1 MDATE
6 LIKTFVILVT
16 VIDPIGNIPVYI
28 SLTSNRTDEE
38 HKSIALKT
46 SFSAV
51 LLLATSFLFGKYIIG
66 FFGIKMS
73 AFKLIGGIFL
83 VYISFTLLS
92 NAKSSYLFANEEIDE
107 KEDIAWMPLTF
118 PLFIGP
124 AALSIVIIQ
133 SDEIST
139 GLERMIILSEFVV
152 IGFLIWI
159 TLKLSKLI
167 LNSLGKT
174 GTKFIHQIMG
184 LLLGSL
190 AIGMIA
196 DELKVLLPGLS

>member
-1 MDATE
+1 MDVTE
-6 LIKTFVILVT
+6 LIKTFVILVA

-28 SLTSNRTDEE
+28 TLTAQKTDAE

-46 SFSAV
+46 SCTAV
-51 LLLATSFLFGKYIIG
+51 ILLAASFLLGKHIIG
-66 FFGIKMS
+66 FFGIEMS

-83 VYISFTLLS
+83 LYISFTMLS
-92 NAKSSYLFANEEIDE
+92 NTKSSYLFSEEN
-107 KEDIAWMPLTF
+107 EDISLMPLTF

-124 AALSIVIIQ
+124 AAISIVIIQ
-133 SDEIST
+133 SDEISNWT
-139 GLERMIILSEFVV
+139 GKIISLSEFAL
-152 IGFLIWI
+152 IGVLIWL
-159 TLKLSKLI
+159 TLRLSKLI
-167 LNSLGKT
+167 LNNLSNT

-196 DELKVLLPGLS
+196 EELKILLPGLS

>member
-6 LIKTFVILVT
+6 LIKTFIILVA

-28 SLTSNRTDEE
+28 ALTAHKTDAA
-38 HKSIALKT
+38 HKSIAIKT
-46 SFSAV
+46 SCSAV
-51 LLLATSFLFGKYIIG
+51 LLLVASFLFGKYIIA

-83 VYISFTLLS
+83 VYISFTMLS
-92 NAKSSYLFANEEIDE
+92 NEKNFYSFSEEIDD
-107 KEDIAWMPLTF
+107 KEDISLMPLTF

-139 GLERMIILSEFVV
+139 QLERGIILSEF
-152 IGFLIWI
+152 ILAGFLIWI
-159 TLKLSKLI
+159 TLKLSKII
-167 LNSLGKT
+167 LNSLSKT
-174 GTKFIHQIMG
+174 GIKFIHQIMG

-196 DELKVLLPGLS
+196 EELKILLPGLS

>member
-1 MDATE
+1 MDVTE
-6 LIKTFVILVT
+6 LIKTFVILVA

-28 SLTSNRTDEE
+28 LLTAQKTDAE

-46 SFSAV
+46 SCTAV
-51 LLLATSFLFGKYIIG
+51 LLLAASFLLGKHIIG
-66 FFGIKMS
+66 FFGIEMS

-83 VYISFTLLS
+83 LYISFTMLS
-92 NAKSSYLFANEEIDE
+92 NTKSSYLFSEEN
-107 KEDIAWMPLTF
+107 EDISLVPLTF

-124 AALSIVIIQ
+124 AAISIVIIQ
-133 SDEIST
+133 SDEISNWT
-139 GLERMIILSEFVV
+139 GKIISLSEFAL
-152 IGFLIWI
+152 IGVLIWL
-159 TLKLSKLI
+159 TLRLSKLI
-167 LNSLGKT
+167 LNNLSKT

-196 DELKVLLPGLS
+196 EELKILLPGLS

>member
-6 LIKTFVILVT
+6 LIKTFIILVA
-16 VIDPIGNIPVYI
+16 VIDPIGNIPGYI
-28 SLTSNRTDEE
+28 ALTSHKTDAE

-46 SFSAV
+46 ACSAV
-51 LLLATSFLFGKYIIG
+51 ILLVASFLFGKYIIA

-83 VYISFTLLS
+83 VYISFTMLS
-92 NAKSSYLFANEEIDE
+92 NEKNFYSFSEEIDD
-107 KEDIAWMPLTF
+107 KEDISLMPLTF

-139 GLERMIILSEFVV
+139 RLERVIILSEF
-152 IGFLIWI
+152 ILAGFLIWI
-159 TLKLSKLI
+159 TLKLSKII
-167 LNSLGKT
+167 LNSLSKT
-174 GTKFIHQIMG
+174 GIKFIHQIMG

-196 DELKVLLPGLS
+196 EELKILLPGLS

>member
-6 LIKTFVILVT
+6 LIKTFIILVA
-16 VIDPIGNIPVYI
+16 VIDPVGNIPVYI
-28 SLTSNRTDEE
+28 GLTSHKTDAE
-38 HKSIALKT
+38 HKSIAIKT
-46 SFSAV
+46 SCSAV
-51 LLLATSFLFGKYIIG
+51 LLLVASFLFGKYIIA

-83 VYISFTLLS
+83 VYISFTMLS
-92 NAKSSYLFANEEIDE
+92 NEKNFYSYSEEIDD
-107 KEDIAWMPLTF
+107 KEDISLMPLTF

-139 GLERMIILSEFVV
+139 QLERVIILSEF
-152 IGFLIWI
+152 ILAGFLIWI
-159 TLKLSKLI
+159 TLKLSKI
-167 LNSLGKT
+167 IINSLSKT
-174 GTKFIHQIMG
+174 GIKFIHQIMG

-196 DELKVLLPGLS
+196 EELKILLPGLS

>member
-6 LIKTFVILVT
+6 LIKTFIILVA

-28 SLTSNRTDEE
+28 ALTSHKTDVE
-38 HKSIALKT
+38 HKSIAIKT
-46 SFSAV
+46 SCSAV
-51 LLLATSFLFGKYIIG
+51 LLLVASFLFGKYIIA

-83 VYISFTLLS
+83 VYISFTMLS
-92 NAKSSYLFANEEIDE
+92 NEKNFYSYSEEIDD
-107 KEDIAWMPLTF
+107 KEDISLMPLTF

-139 GLERMIILSEFVV
+139 QLERVIILSEF
-152 IGFLIWI
+152 ILAGFLIWI
-159 TLKLSKLI
+159 TLKLSKI
-167 LNSLGKT
+167 IINSLSKT
-174 GTKFIHQIMG
+174 GIKFIHQIMG

-196 DELKVLLPGLS
+196 EELKILLPGLS

>member
-6 LIKTFVILVT
+6 LIKTFIILVA

-28 SLTSNRTDEE
+28 ALTAHKTDAE
-38 HKSIALKT
+38 HKSIAIKT
-46 SFSAV
+46 SCSAV
-51 LLLATSFLFGKYIIG
+51 LLLVASFLFGKYIIA

-83 VYISFTLLS
+83 VYISFTMLS
-92 NAKSSYLFANEEIDE
+92 NEKNFYSFSEEIDD
-107 KEDIAWMPLTF
+107 KEDISLMPLTF

-139 GLERMIILSEFVV
+139 QLERVIILSEF
-152 IGFLIWI
+152 ILAGFLIWI
-159 TLKLSKLI
+159 TLKLSKI
-167 LNSLGKT
+167 IINSLSKT
-174 GTKFIHQIMG
+174 GIKFIHQIMG

-196 DELKVLLPGLS
+196 EELKILLPGLS

>member
-6 LIKTFVILVT
+6 LIKTFIILVA

-28 SLTSNRTDEE
+28 ALTSHKTDVE
-38 HKSIALKT
+38 HKSIAIKT
-46 SFSAV
+46 SCSAG
-51 LLLATSFLFGKYIIG
+51 LLLVASFLFGKYIIA

-83 VYISFTLLS
+83 VYISFTMLS
-92 NAKSSYLFANEEIDE
+92 NEKNFYSYSEEIDD
-107 KEDIAWMPLTF
+107 KEDISLMPLTF

-139 GLERMIILSEFVV
+139 QLERVIILSEF
-152 IGFLIWI
+152 ILAGFLIWI
-159 TLKLSKLI
+159 TLKLSKI
-167 LNSLGKT
+167 IINSLSKT
-174 GTKFIHQIMG
+174 GIKFIHQIMG

-196 DELKVLLPGLS
+196 EELKILLPGLS

>member
-6 LIKTFVILVT
+6 FIKTFIILVA

-28 SLTSNRTDEE
+28 ALTSYKTDGE

-46 SFSAV
+46 SCAAV
-51 LLLATSFLFGKYIIG
+51 LLLVVSFLFGKYIIA

-83 VYISFTLLS
+83 VYIAFTMLS
-92 NAKSSYLFANEEIDE
+92 NEKNFYSFVEEADC
-107 KEDIAWMPLTF
+107 KEDISLMPLTF

-133 SDEIST
+133 SDEIAT
-139 GLERMIILSEFVV
+139 QLERVIILSEFILV
-152 IGFLIWI
+152 GFLIWI
-159 TLKLSKLI
+159 TLKLSKII
-167 LNSLGKT
+167 LNSLSKT
-174 GTKFIHQIMG
+174 GIKFIHQIMG

-196 DELKVLLPGLS
+196 EELKVLLPGLS

>member
-6 LIKTFVILVT
+6 LIKTFIILVA

-28 SLTSNRTDEE
+28 ALTSHKTDVE
-38 HKSIALKT
+38 HKSIAIKT
-46 SFSAV
+46 SCSAV
-51 LLLATSFLFGKYIIG
+51 LLLVASFLFGKYIIA

-83 VYISFTLLS
+83 VYISFTMLS
-92 NAKSSYLFANEEIDE
+92 NEKNFYSYSEEIDD
-107 KEDIAWMPLTF
+107 KEDISLMPLTF

-139 GLERMIILSEFVV
+139 QLERVIILSEF
-152 IGFLIWI
+152 ILAGFLIWI
-159 TLKLSKLI
+159 TLKLSKI
-167 LNSLGKT
+167 IINSLSKT
-174 GTKFIHQIMG
+174 GIKFIHQVMG

-196 DELKVLLPGLS
+196 EELKILLPGLS

>member
-6 LIKTFVILVT
+6 LIKTFIILVA

-28 SLTSNRTDEE
+28 ALTSHKTDVE
-38 HKSIALKT
+38 HKSIAIKT
-46 SFSAV
+46 SCSAV
-51 LLLATSFLFGKYIIG
+51 LLLVASFLFGKYIIA

-83 VYISFTLLS
+83 VYISFTMLS
-92 NAKSSYLFANEEIDE
+92 NEKNFYSFSEEIDD
-107 KEDIAWMPLTF
+107 KEDISLMPLTF

-139 GLERMIILSEFVV
+139 QLERVIILSEF
-152 IGFLIWI
+152 ILAGFLIWI
-159 TLKLSKLI
+159 TLKLSKI
-167 LNSLGKT
+167 IINSLSKT
-174 GTKFIHQIMG
+174 GIKFIHQIMG

-196 DELKVLLPGLS
+196 EELKILLPGLS

>member
-1 MDATE
+1 MDVTE
-6 LIKTFVILVT
+6 LIKTFVILVA

-28 SLTSNRTDEE
+28 SLTAQKTDAE

-46 SFSAV
+46 SCTAV
-51 LLLATSFLFGKYIIG
+51 LLLAASFLLGKHIIG
-66 FFGIKMS
+66 FFGIEMS

-83 VYISFTLLS
+83 LYISFTMLS
-92 NAKSSYLFANEEIDE
+92 NTKSSYLFSEEN
-107 KEDIAWMPLTF
+107 EDISLMPLTF

-124 AALSIVIIQ
+124 AAISIVIIQ
-133 SDEIST
+133 SDEISNWT
-139 GLERMIILSEFVV
+139 GKIISLFEFAL
-152 IGFLIWI
+152 IGLLIWS
-159 TLKLSKLI
+159 TLRLSKLI
-167 LNSLGKT
+167 LNSLSKT

-196 DELKVLLPGLS
+196 EELKILLPGLS

>member
-6 LIKTFVILVT
+6 LIKTFIILVA

-28 SLTSNRTDEE
+28 ALTSHKTDVE
-38 HKSIALKT
+38 HKTIALKT
-46 SFSAV
+46 ACSAV
-51 LLLATSFLFGKYIIG
+51 ILLVASFLFGKYIIA

-83 VYISFTLLS
+83 VYISFTMLS
-92 NAKSSYLFANEEIDE
+92 NEKNFYSFSEEIDD
-107 KEDIAWMPLTF
+107 KEDISLMPLTF

-139 GLERMIILSEFVV
+139 RLERVIILSEF
-152 IGFLIWI
+152 ILAGFLIWI
-159 TLKLSKLI
+159 TLKLSKII
-167 LNSLGKT
+167 LNSLSKT
-174 GTKFIHQIMG
+174 GIKFIHQIMG

-196 DELKVLLPGLS
+196 EELKILLPGLS

>member
-1 MDATE
+1 MDTTE
-6 LIKTFVILVT
+6 LIKTFIILVA

-28 SLTSNRTDEE
+28 ALTSHKTDVE
-38 HKSIALKT
+38 HKSIAIKT
-46 SFSAV
+46 SCSAV
-51 LLLATSFLFGKYIIG
+51 LLLVASFLFGKYIIA

-83 VYISFTLLS
+83 VYISFTMLS
-92 NAKSSYLFANEEIDE
+92 NEKNFYSFSEEIDD
-107 KEDIAWMPLTF
+107 KEDISLMPLTF

-139 GLERMIILSEFVV
+139 QLERVIILSEF
-152 IGFLIWI
+152 ILAGLLIWI
-159 TLKLSKLI
+159 TLKLSKII
-167 LNSLGKT
+167 LNSLSKT
-174 GTKFIHQIMG
+174 GIKFIHQVMG

-196 DELKVLLPGLS
+196 EELKILLPGLS

>member
-6 LIKTFVILVT
+6 LIKTFIILVA

-28 SLTSNRTDEE
+28 ALTSHKTDVE
-38 HKSIALKT
+38 HKSIAIKT
-46 SFSAV
+46 SCSAV
-51 LLLATSFLFGKYIIG
+51 LLLVASFLFGKYIIA

-83 VYISFTLLS
+83 VYISFTMLS
-92 NAKSSYLFANEEIDE
+92 NEKNFYSFSEEIDD
-107 KEDIAWMPLTF
+107 KEDISLMPLTF

-139 GLERMIILSEFVV
+139 RLERVIILSEF
-152 IGFLIWI
+152 ILAGFLIWI
-159 TLKLSKLI
+159 TLKLSKII
-167 LNSLGKT
+167 LNSLSKT
-174 GTKFIHQIMG
+174 GIKFIHQIMG

-196 DELKVLLPGLS
+196 EELKILLPGLS

>member
-1 MDATE
+1 MDVTE
-6 LIKTFVILVT
+6 LIKTFVILVA

-28 SLTSNRTDEE
+28 TLTEQKTDAE

-46 SFSAV
+46 SFTAV
-51 LLLATSFLFGKYIIG
+51 LLLSASFLLGKHIIG
-66 FFGIKMS
+66 FFGIEMS

-83 VYISFTLLS
+83 LYISFTMLS
-92 NAKSSYLFANEEIDE
+92 NTKSSYLFSEEN
-107 KEDIAWMPLTF
+107 EDISLMPLTF

-124 AALSIVIIQ
+124 AAISIVIIQ
-133 SDEIST
+133 SDEISNWT
-139 GLERMIILSEFVV
+139 GKIISLSEFAL
-152 IGFLIWI
+152 IGVLIWL
-159 TLKLSKLI
+159 TLRLSKLI
-167 LNSLGKT
+167 LNNLSNT

-196 DELKVLLPGLS
+196 EELKILLPGLS

>member
-1 MDATE
+1 MDVTE
-6 LIKTFVILVT
+6 LIKTFVILVA

-28 SLTSNRTDEE
+28 TLTAQKTDAE

-46 SFSAV
+46 SFIAV
-51 LLLATSFLFGKYIIG
+51 LLLAASFLLGKHIIG
-66 FFGIKMS
+66 FFGIEMS

-83 VYISFTLLS
+83 LYISFTMLS
-92 NAKSSYLFANEEIDE
+92 NTKSSYLFSEEN
-107 KEDIAWMPLTF
+107 EDISLVPLTF

-124 AALSIVIIQ
+124 AAISIVIIQ
-133 SDEIST
+133 SDEISNWT
-139 GLERMIILSEFVV
+139 GKIISLSEFAL
-152 IGFLIWI
+152 IGVLIWL
-159 TLKLSKLI
+159 TLRLSKLI
-167 LNSLGKT
+167 LNNLSNT

-196 DELKVLLPGLS
+196 EELKILLPGLS

>member
-6 LIKTFVILVT
+6 LIKTFIILVA

-28 SLTSNRTDEE
+28 ALTSHKTDVE
-38 HKSIALKT
+38 HKSIAIKT
-46 SFSAV
+46 SCSAV
-51 LLLATSFLFGKYIIG
+51 LLLVASFLFGKYIIA

-83 VYISFTLLS
+83 VYISFTMLS
-92 NAKSSYLFANEEIDE
+92 NEKNFYSFSEEIDD
-107 KEDIAWMPLTF
+107 KEDISLMPLTF

-139 GLERMIILSEFVV
+139 QLERVIILSEF
-152 IGFLIWI
+152 ILAGFLIWI
-159 TLKLSKLI
+159 TLKLSKII
-167 LNSLGKT
+167 LNSLSKT
-174 GTKFIHQIMG
+174 GIKFIHQIMG

-196 DELKVLLPGLS
+196 EELKILLPGLS

>member
-1 MDATE
+1 MDVTE
-6 LIKTFVILVT
+6 LIKTFVILVA

-28 SLTSNRTDEE
+28 SLTAQKTDAE

-46 SFSAV
+46 SFTAV
-51 LLLATSFLFGKYIIG
+51 LLLAASFLLGKHIIG
-66 FFGIKMS
+66 FFGIEMS

-83 VYISFTLLS
+83 LYISFTMLS
-92 NAKSSYLFANEEIDE
+92 NTKSSYLFSEEN
-107 KEDIAWMPLTF
+107 EDISLMPLTF

-124 AALSIVIIQ
+124 AAISIVIIQ
-133 SDEIST
+133 SDEISNWT
-139 GLERMIILSEFVV
+139 GKIISLSEFAL
-152 IGFLIWI
+152 IGVLIWL
-159 TLKLSKLI
+159 TLRLSKLI
-167 LNSLGKT
+167 LNNLSNT

-196 DELKVLLPGLS
+196 EELKILLPGLS

>member
-6 LIKTFVILVT
+6 LIKTFIILVA
-16 VIDPIGNIPVYI
+16 VIDPVGNIPVYI
-28 SLTSNRTDEE
+28 ALTSHKTDVE
-38 HKSIALKT
+38 HKSIAIKT
-46 SFSAV
+46 SCSAV
-51 LLLATSFLFGKYIIG
+51 LLLVASFLFGKYIIA

-83 VYISFTLLS
+83 VYISFTMLS
-92 NAKSSYLFANEEIDE
+92 NEKNFYSYSEEIDD
-107 KEDIAWMPLTF
+107 KEDISLMPLTF

-139 GLERMIILSEFVV
+139 QLERVIILSEF
-152 IGFLIWI
+152 ILAGFLIWI
-159 TLKLSKLI
+159 TLKLSKI
-167 LNSLGKT
+167 IINSLSKT
-174 GTKFIHQIMG
+174 GIKFIHQIMG

-196 DELKVLLPGLS
+196 EELKILLPGLS

>member
-1 MDATE
+1 MDVTE
-6 LIKTFVILVT
+6 LIKTFVILVA

-28 SLTSNRTDEE
+28 SLTAQKTDAE

-46 SFSAV
+46 SCTAV
-51 LLLATSFLFGKYIIG
+51 ILLAASFLLGKHIIG
-66 FFGIKMS
+66 FFGIEMS

-83 VYISFTLLS
+83 LYISFTMLS
-92 NAKSSYLFANEEIDE
+92 NTKSSYLFSEEN
-107 KEDIAWMPLTF
+107 EDITLMPLTF

-124 AALSIVIIQ
+124 AAISIVIIQ
-133 SDEIST
+133 SDEISNWT
-139 GLERMIILSEFVV
+139 GKIISLSEFAL
-152 IGFLIWI
+152 IGVLIWL
-159 TLKLSKLI
+159 TLRLSKLI
-167 LNSLGKT
+167 LNNLSKT

-196 DELKVLLPGLS
+196 EELKILLPGLS

>member
-1 MDATE
+1 MDVTE
-6 LIKTFVILVT
+6 LIKTFVILVA

-28 SLTSNRTDEE
+28 TLTEQKTDAE

-46 SFSAV
+46 SFTAV
-51 LLLATSFLFGKYIIG
+51 LLLAASFLLGKHIIG
-66 FFGIKMS
+66 FFGIEMS

-83 VYISFTLLS
+83 LYISFTMLS
-92 NAKSSYLFANEEIDE
+92 NTKSSYLFSEEN
-107 KEDIAWMPLTF
+107 EDISLMPLTF

-124 AALSIVIIQ
+124 AAISIVIIQ
-133 SDEIST
+133 SDEISNWT
-139 GLERMIILSEFVV
+139 GKIISLSEFAL
-152 IGFLIWI
+152 IGVLIWL
-159 TLKLSKLI
+159 TLRLSKLI
-167 LNSLGKT
+167 LNNLSNT

-196 DELKVLLPGLS
+196 EELKILLPGLS

>member
-6 LIKTFVILVT
+6 LIKTFIILVA

-28 SLTSNRTDEE
+28 ALTSHKTDVE
-38 HKSIALKT
+38 HKSIAIKT
-46 SFSAV
+46 SCSAV
-51 LLLATSFLFGKYIIG
+51 LLLVASFLFGKYIIA

-83 VYISFTLLS
+83 VYISFTMLS
-92 NAKSSYLFANEEIDE
+92 NETNFYSFSEEIDD
-107 KEDIAWMPLTF
+107 KEDISLMPLTF

-139 GLERMIILSEFVV
+139 QLERVIILSEF
-152 IGFLIWI
+152 ILAGFLIWI
-159 TLKLSKLI
+159 TLKLSKII
-167 LNSLGKT
+167 LNSLSKT
-174 GTKFIHQIMG
+174 GIKFIHQIMG

-196 DELKVLLPGLS
+196 EELKILLPGLS

>member
-6 LIKTFVILVT
+6 LIKTFIILVA

-28 SLTSNRTDEE
+28 ALTSHKTDVE
-38 HKSIALKT
+38 HKSIAIKT
-46 SFSAV
+46 SCSAV
-51 LLLATSFLFGKYIIG
+51 LLLVASFLFGKYIIA

-83 VYISFTLLS
+83 VYISFTMLS
-92 NAKSSYLFANEEIDE
+92 NEKNFYSFSEEIDD
-107 KEDIAWMPLTF
+107 KEDISLMPLTF

-139 GLERMIILSEFVV
+139 QLERVIILSEF
-152 IGFLIWI
+152 ILAGLLIWI
-159 TLKLSKLI
+159 TLKLSKII
-167 LNSLGKT
+167 LNSLSKT
-174 GTKFIHQIMG
+174 GIKFIHQIMG

-196 DELKVLLPGLS
+196 EELKILLPGLS

>member
-6 LIKTFVILVT
+6 LIKTFIILVA
-16 VIDPIGNIPVYI
+16 VIDPVGNIPVYI
-28 SLTSNRTDEE
+28 ALTSHKTDVE
-38 HKSIALKT
+38 HKSIAIKT
-46 SFSAV
+46 SCSAV
-51 LLLATSFLFGKYIIG
+51 LLLVASFLFGKYIIA

-83 VYISFTLLS
+83 VYISFTMLS
-92 NAKSSYLFANEEIDE
+92 NEKNFYSFSEEIDD
-107 KEDIAWMPLTF
+107 KEDISLMPLTF

-139 GLERMIILSEFVV
+139 QLERVIILSEF
-152 IGFLIWI
+152 ILAGFLIWI
-159 TLKLSKLI
+159 TLKLSKI
-167 LNSLGKT
+167 IINSLSKT
-174 GTKFIHQIMG
+174 GIKFIHQIMG

-196 DELKVLLPGLS
+196 EELKILLPGLS

>member
-152 IGFLIWI
+152 IGLLIWI

-196 DELKVLLPGLS
+196 DELKILLPGLS

>member
-1 MDATE
+1 MDVTE
-6 LIKTFVILVT
+6 LIKTFVILVA

-28 SLTSNRTDEE
+28 TLTAQKTDAE

-46 SFSAV
+46 SCTAV
-51 LLLATSFLFGKYIIG
+51 LLLAASFLLGKHIIG
-66 FFGIKMS
+66 FFGIEMS

-83 VYISFTLLS
+83 LYISFTMLS
-92 NAKSSYLFANEEIDE
+92 NTKSSYLFSEEN
-107 KEDIAWMPLTF
+107 EDISLMPLTF

-124 AALSIVIIQ
+124 AAISIVIIQ
-133 SDEIST
+133 SDEISNWT
-139 GLERMIILSEFVV
+139 GKIISLSEFAL
-152 IGFLIWI
+152 IGVLIWL
-159 TLKLSKLI
+159 TLRLSKLI
-167 LNSLGKT
+167 LNNLSKT

-196 DELKVLLPGLS
+196 EELKILLPGLS

>member
-1 MDATE
+1 MDTTE
-6 LIKTFVILVT
+6 LIKTFIILVA

-46 SFSAV
+46 SCSAV
-51 LLLATSFLFGKYIIG
+51 LLLVASFLFGKYIIA

-92 NAKSSYLFANEEIDE
+92 NAKFSYIYSNEDVDE
-107 KEDIAWMPLTF
+107 KDDISWMPLTF

-124 AALSIVIIQ
+124 ASLSIVIIQ
-133 SDEIST
+133 SNAITSEVEKT
-139 GLERMIILSEFVV
+139 IILSEFIL

-159 TLKLSKLI
+159 TLKLSKVI

-174 GTKFIHQIMG
+174 GTKFVHQIMG

-196 DELKVLLPGLS
+196 EELKILLPGLS

>member
-1 MDATE
+1 MDVTE
-6 LIKTFVILVT
+6 LIKTFVILVA

-28 SLTSNRTDEE
+28 TLTAQKTDAE

-46 SFSAV
+46 SFTAV
-51 LLLATSFLFGKYIIG
+51 LLLAASFLLGKHIIG
-66 FFGIKMS
+66 FFGIEMS

-83 VYISFTLLS
+83 LYISFTMLS
-92 NAKSSYLFANEEIDE
+92 NTKSSYLFSEEN
-107 KEDIAWMPLTF
+107 EDISLMPLTF

-124 AALSIVIIQ
+124 AAISIVIIQ
-133 SDEIST
+133 SDEISNWT
-139 GLERMIILSEFVV
+139 GKIISLFEFAL
-152 IGFLIWI
+152 IGLLIWS
-159 TLKLSKLI
+159 TLRLSKLI
-167 LNSLGKT
+167 LNSLSKT

-196 DELKVLLPGLS
+196 EELKILLPGLS

>member
-1 MDATE
+1 MDVTE
-6 LIKTFVILVT
+6 LIKTFVILVA

-28 SLTSNRTDEE
+28 SLTVQKTDAE

-46 SFSAV
+46 SCTAV
-51 LLLATSFLFGKYIIG
+51 ILLAASFLLGKHIIG
-66 FFGIKMS
+66 FFGIEMS

-83 VYISFTLLS
+83 LYISFTMLS
-92 NAKSSYLFANEEIDE
+92 NTKSSYLFSEEN
-107 KEDIAWMPLTF
+107 EDISLMPLTF

-124 AALSIVIIQ
+124 AAISIVIIQ
-133 SDEIST
+133 SDEISNWT
-139 GLERMIILSEFVV
+139 GKIISLSEFAL
-152 IGFLIWI
+152 IGVLIWL
-159 TLKLSKLI
+159 TLRLSKLI
-167 LNSLGKT
+167 LNNLSNT

-196 DELKVLLPGLS
+196 EELKILLPGLS